1 MFSPQ
6 FHRCPYIATEGLT
19 VPLVRTTKAASR
31 ESKLACQVIRVFK
44 VILSVQ
50 ESPGAALQLAG
61 QQHARAKKRVFL
73 KKNSRPAASLP
84 RLVPS
89 EGCDRCLPGLH
100 RHVG

>member
-61 QQHARAKKRVFL
+61 QQHAHNKHTAREKGFF
-73 KKNSRPAASLP
+73 
-84 RLVPS
+84 
-89 EGCDRCLPGLH
+89 
-100 RHVG
+100 